1 MSPYDII
8 LFILWLVFIVLQAV
22 TGVRVAEMKGYDK
35 LWQKLLAFL
44 CAPYS
49 IIFIVLFLKDKNMLT
64 TSK

>member
-49 IIFIVLFLKDKNMLT
+49 IIFIVLFLKDKNMLA

>member
-8 LFILWLVFIVLQAV
+8 LFILWLVFIILQAV

-35 LWQKLLAFL
+35 FWQKLLAFL

-49 IIFIVLFLKDKNMLT
+49 IIFIVLFLKDKKHVDNE
-64 TSK
+64 